1 MQRSYCALQSGFPL
15 TGQAR
20 DGTSA
25 ALLSC
30 YGVSPSIK
38 TGGTQREAISRAVV
52 LYVEDPDWL
61 LTAIDNDRAS
71 GEKSFVELRNDGDPR
86 MLPCGPRQRSR
97 RVVWHLSERSKQM
110 R

>member
-1 MQRSYCALQSGFPL
+1 MQTSYCALQSGFPL

-20 DGTSA
+20 DATSA

-30 YGVSPSIK
+30 YGVLPSIE
-38 TGGTQREAISRAVV
+38 TGGTRRGAISRAVV
-52 LYVEDPDWL
+52 LYVEDPDSL

-97 RVVWHLSERSKQM
+97 RVVWHRSERSKQM